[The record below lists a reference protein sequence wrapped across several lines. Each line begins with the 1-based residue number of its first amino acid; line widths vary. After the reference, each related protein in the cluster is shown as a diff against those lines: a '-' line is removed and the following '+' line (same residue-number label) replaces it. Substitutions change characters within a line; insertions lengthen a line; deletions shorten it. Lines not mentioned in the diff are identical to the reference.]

1 MKLIS
6 RRILTMTQETHI
18 EMCICPVKG
27 IIDVI
32 SKKWALLIVN
42 ALGNHGT
49 LRFKELS
56 EELNGISPKS
66 LSDTLKRLHDEG
78 LVSRQ
83 AFPSIPPRVEYSLTN
98 DGLEFRTVIL
108 PILKWASR
116 RNGRMCSHS

>member
-1 MKLIS
+1 M
-6 RRILTMTQETHI
+6 ILTMVQETHH
-18 EMCICPVKG
+18 ETCVCPVKG

-66 LSDTLKRLHDEG
+66 LSDTLKRLHAEG

-83 AFPSIPPRVEYSLTN
+83 SFPSIPPRVEYSLT
-98 DGLEFRTVIL
+98 DEGLEFRRATL
-108 PILKWASR
+108 PILKWAAN
-116 RNGRMCSHS
+116 RNGRRRAHGETR